1 MSIKAMTTVWEN
13 SEQSG
18 SSLLM
23 LLAIADYAHDDGTNA
38 WPSFTTLARKT
49 RMSRRNARR
58 TIKKLERVGE
68 LYIKR
73 NGGKHKSNEYSILC

>member
-1 MSIKAMTTVWEN
+1 MSIKAMATVWEK

-38 WPSFTTLARKT
+38 WPSLSTLARKT
-49 RMSRRNARR
+49 RMSRRNAIR
-58 TIKKLERVGE
+58 TIKKLEKVGE
-68 LYIKR
+68 LFVVR
-73 NGGKHKSNEYSILC
+73 RGAEHKSNEYSILC

>member
-1 MSIKAMTTVWEN
+1 MSIKAMAAVWEY

-38 WPSFTTLARKT
+38 WPSLATLARKT
-49 RMSRRNARR
+49 RMTRGNVIR
-58 TIKKLERVGE
+58 TIKKLEKASEIHVN
-68 LYIKR
+68 R